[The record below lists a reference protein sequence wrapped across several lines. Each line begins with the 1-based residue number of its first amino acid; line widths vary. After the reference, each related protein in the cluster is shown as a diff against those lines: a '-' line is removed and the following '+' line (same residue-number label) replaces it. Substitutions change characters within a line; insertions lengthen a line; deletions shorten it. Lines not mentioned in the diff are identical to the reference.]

1 MSMMNEVCRIY
12 LPADAE
18 ALGTIIITMCKLHGN
33 DLSLSMSDDGK
44 YLRLL
49 KPDQLEQPEQG
60 EIDL

>member
-18 ALGTIIITMCKLHGN
+18 ALGTIIIMMCKVHGN
-33 DLSLSMSDDGK
+33 DLLLSMSDDGK
-44 YLRLL
+44 YLMLL
-49 KPDQLEQPEQG
+49 KPDEAEQLGPG

>member
-1 MSMMNEVCRIY
+1 MTNEVCRIY

-18 ALGTIIITMCKLHGN
+18 ALGTIIIMMCKVHGN

-49 KPDQLEQPEQG
+49 KSDEAEQPEQG